1 MAVVVLVCVAWG
13 CWQAMEVV
21 ADYSPTETVL
31 LIGGYVACALAL
43 FAFFKALRSSPT

>member
-43 FAFFKALRSSPT
+43 FAFFKA